1 MKRDEIQLNKILSEL
16 LAPEYV
22 DEALK
27 ILLLCS
33 DKWYD
38 SFVEEIDK
46 ESYNTACMAIDF
58 AHNQLIKDGIM
69 VKSNNDKFGFEFDVD
84 N

>member
-1 MKRDEIQLNKILSEL
+1 MKRDEIQLNEILSEL
-16 LAPEYV
+16 LIPEYV

-33 DKWYD
+33 DERYQ
-38 SFVEEIDK
+38 SFINEINK

-58 AHNQLIKDGIM
+58 AYNQLIKDGIM
-69 VKSNNDKFGFEFDVD
+69 IKSDNDNFGFEIDVD